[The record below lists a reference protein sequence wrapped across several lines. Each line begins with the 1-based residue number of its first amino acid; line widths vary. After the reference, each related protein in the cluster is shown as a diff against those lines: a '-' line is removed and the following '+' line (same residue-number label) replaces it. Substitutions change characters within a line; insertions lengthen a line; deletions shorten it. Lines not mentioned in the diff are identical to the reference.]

1 MTIGEK
7 ITIERKKLNYS
18 QEKLSDILGI
28 TRQTLSN
35 WESDITSPDLKQSKK
50 LCEIFEISMDELV
63 GNDINSILIKRT
75 NHLEKRFHGLHD
87 LLKLTI
93 IVVGCFML
101 IVILLLLFLYFG

>member
-7 ITIERKKLNYS
+7 IIEKRKNIKYS
-18 QEKLSDILGI
+18 QEKLADILGI

-75 NHLEKRFHGLHD
+75 NYLEKRFHGLHD

-93 IVVGCFML
+93 IVVGSFML

>member
-7 ITIERKKLNYS
+7 IIEKRKKLNYS

-35 WESDITSPDLKQSKK
+35 WESNITSPDLRQSKK

-75 NHLEKRFHGLHD
+75 SYLEKNFHGIHD

-93 IVVGCFML
+93 IVVGSFML